1 MRLTRR
7 QLRKLISEEVFR
19 TDNRKIIRESS
30 GWNMTSAPEDL
41 KDFAVEVFKA
51 VRETGAMPDRYEN
64 VVNGRRD
71 KIVKLDREII
81 GDEEAMTVSVTLPS
95 DDEKSFGVARE
106 LRTKGYGVKA
116 FPIFNQ
122 LVDSM
127 KNRVILKVSDVDYKD

>member
-41 KDFAVEVFKA
+41 KDFAVEVFQA
-51 VRETGAMPDRYEN
+51 VHRTGAMPDRYSN
-64 VVNGRRD
+64 VVEDRRD

-81 GDEEAMTVSVTLPS
+81 GDEESMIVNVTLPS
-95 DDEKSFGVARE
+95 DDEKSSGVAKKLRE
-106 LRTKGYGVKA
+106 QGYGVKA

-127 KNRVILKVSDVDYKD
+127 KNRVILKVSEFDY